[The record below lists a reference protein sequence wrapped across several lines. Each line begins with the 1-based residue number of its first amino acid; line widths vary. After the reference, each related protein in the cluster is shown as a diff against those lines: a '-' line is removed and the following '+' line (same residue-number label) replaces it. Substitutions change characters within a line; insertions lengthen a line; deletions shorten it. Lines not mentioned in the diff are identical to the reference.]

1 MAVELTLTAAHGL
14 AAFME
19 RVDVL
24 ITRFTG
30 QAIDLS
36 ETNSLS
42 VLEQFGF
49 NSGVMIGIAVLAF
62 TVAGIAVP
70 FKMLKSSGKGDLSQT
85 SRIGLSFI
93 MAAVVFVFLFI
104 AVPVISGFLSTSGS
118 AVLR

>member
-14 AAFME
+14 AALTG

-24 ITRFTG
+24 ITRFAG
-30 QAIDLS
+30 RAIDLS
-36 ETNSLS
+36 GTNSMS

-49 NSGVMIGIAVLAF
+49 NSGVMIGLAVLAF

-85 SRIGLSFI
+85 SRIGLCFV
-93 MAAVVFVFLFI
+93 MAATVFVFLFV
-104 AVPVISGFLSTSGS
+104 AVPVISGFLSTGSS